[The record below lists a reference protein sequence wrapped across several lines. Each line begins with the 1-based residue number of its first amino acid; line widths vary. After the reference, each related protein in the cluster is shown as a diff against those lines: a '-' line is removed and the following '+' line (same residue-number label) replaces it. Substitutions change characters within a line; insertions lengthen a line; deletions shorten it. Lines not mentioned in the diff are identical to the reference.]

1 MRIYISGPITD
12 CPNYRRNFAE
22 AQRILESLG
31 YDDIVNPAEL
41 CKVVNT
47 DRMTYEEIMTI
58 CKELLRTCDVLL
70 MLPNHERSHGCGVEE
85 GIAEERDM
93 IIMEFEDF
101 VRG

>member
-22 AQRILESLG
+22 AQRILESMG
-31 YDDIVNPAEL
+31 HDDVVNPAEL
-41 CKVVNT
+41 CRVCNT
-47 DRMTYEEIMTI
+47 EKMSYSEILNI
-58 CKELLRTCDVLL
+58 CKEFLRTCEVLV
-70 MLPNHERSHGCGVEE
+70 MLPGHDKSHGCGVEE
-85 GIAEERDM
+85 GIAEERDL